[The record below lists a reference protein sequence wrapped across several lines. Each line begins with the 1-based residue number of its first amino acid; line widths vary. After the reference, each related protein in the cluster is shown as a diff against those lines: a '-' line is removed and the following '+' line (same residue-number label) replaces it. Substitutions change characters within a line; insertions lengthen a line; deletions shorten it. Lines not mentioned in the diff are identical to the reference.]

1 MSSVRPQGRVA
12 RELRAAHEAMD
23 RKERCLDVHG
33 YGCDRSECRRAHSG
47 PIIGL
52 DRWVDDGGRA

>member
-1 MSSVRPQGRVA
+1 MA
-12 RELRAAHEAMD
+12 RELHAAHEAMD

-33 YGCDRSECRRAHSG
+33 YGCDRAECGRAHSG